1 MSFLICF
8 KRSFI
13 WAQSRCSSSR
23 RLEMTCVWRWYA
35 IFENGENEVH
45 WFHLE
50 PKRIRT
56 HSNIFWHCS
65 WTKRATLV
73 RLVLNES
80 SFKYLWDNMMFQM
93 LLINS
98 IMIDLNEKFVLSGS
112 VHQSWEW
119 KKSRRNSSDMIPRMS
134 WISYMDQYRSLLRQ
148 WLLQMEVTPST
159 RDRNLMILAPD
170 GEQMNFIVGWTKTFA
185 LGGSI

>member
-1 MSFLICF
+1 MSLLICF

-56 HSNIFWHCS
+56 HSNISWHYS

-80 SFKYLWDNMMFQM
+80 SFKYLWDCMMFSNALNWFDNDRSKQKVCLEWLSSSVTGM
-93 LLINS
+93 EKNAQKQQWHDTTYELDKLYGS
-98 IMIDLNEKFVLSGS
+98 IPKL
-112 VHQSWEW
+112 
-119 KKSRRNSSDMIPRMS
+119 
-134 WISYMDQYRSLLRQ
+134 
-148 WLLQMEVTPST
+148 MEAV
-159 RDRNLMILAPD
+159 IA
-170 GEQMNFIVGWTKTFA
+170 A
-185 LGGSI
+185 GGSHTK